1 MGFAETMKGLA
12 LPLAMLGAGLDRS
25 GQNLTPQVMQSYIV
39 GNKFRQQEDTSKAM
53 QIMLQNDDPKAAL
66 GDIREQGLNVDP
78 RTLGLLWKST
88 QEQKAA
94 SQKFKQDLYMKTF
107 GESLLRDRP
116 VIMNPGQ
123 VRKGPQGKVID
134 SVPQAPPTSF
144 REFGYAQENPQY
156 GEFLKGKQ
164 SGMSLEFGPD
174 GQIRAIRQG
183 PGAQVGGL
191 TKPTQGKVQD
201 DLLKGNQTLARVM
214 EISQKYQPVFQ
225 TYVGKLNMSMLAQ
238 KAKMGK
244 QLDPAEEQQLRQF
257 ADSRA
262 AAFDLLNSELNR
274 LSGAAV
280 SEHEMKRLTK
290 NLPSPG
296 TGLFDGDDPITFKSK
311 LDRIQTQIKMS
322 IARLNYIDK
331 HGLTP
336 IQAVPTGKDHPISL
350 DRVPQLIDQRGKQL
364 ERQYQAQGVP
374 PGEIKKR
381 VINTLSDEFGIRFN

>member
-25 GQNLTPQVMQSYIV
+25 GRSNPMNVVHAYGAGQGL
-39 GNKFRQQEDTSKAM
+39 KQQQDTSTAM
-53 QIMLQNDDPKAAL
+53 QIMLQNDDPQAAL
-66 GDIREQGLNVDP
+66 AEIQNQGLQVSPQILNNI
-78 RTLGLLWKST
+78 WQNT
-88 QEQKAA
+88 QAQKAA
-94 SQKFKQDLYMKTF
+94 NQKFQQDMYMKQF
-107 GESLLRDRP
+107 DESLLRGRP
-116 VIMNPGQ
+116 VTMSPGQ
-123 VRKGPQGKVID
+123 VRMGPDGKPVA
-134 SVPQAPPTSF
+134 SVPEAPPTSF
-144 REFGYAQENPQY
+144 REFGYAQKNPQY

-191 TKPTQGKVQD
+191 TKPTQGKVQA
-201 DLLKGNQTLARVM
+201 DLLKGNETLARVM

-225 TYVGKLNMSMLAQ
+225 TYVGKLNMGMLAQ

-374 PGEIKKR
+374 PGEIKQR